1 LTYSISREIVIKQWL
16 NGRQCDTIALETGLS
31 TGTVSSFINTWKEEV
46 GNLAADE
53 LRELGVAL
61 RKTGT
66 TPLQCAK
73 GFRILNLLHEL
84 GFTEEDAEQFV
95 RSTYKMCRNIGLQP
109 DKIAL
114 HINELIGL
122 TEKVPLDEIS
132 NHIHKNISLREESEQ
147 ELERVTTQLKDA
159 RAQVDNAFSKYN
171 IDSSQ
176 YRWAYWL
183 KKELAER
190 GLEFKSITDLVNTI
204 EDFYALGF
212 DAKKI
217 VSKILEIQDLET
229 KANSLKSEISR
240 LQELEEN
247 ESRQLK
253 MLKQFSSTHI
263 QASYVYGQLEY
274 MGFGLRQL
282 TLLHNTIT
290 ELAKGNGFSESMAVN
305 KLMDDVTKN
314 YNLVCGF
321 ESRLEELKSET
332 EDAEVGLTMLHQSEA
347 EMDNVTSSIRKLW
360 AMGIT
365 SDDIINLVKSL
376 DKETINNNIGQENK
390 TINNDNLQS
399 NLREHHNLRTAIV
412 NLNKDKN
419 ELVLEILTLMSTRE
433 WLATSTIHLTSRVVH
448 YFEFLSRIMKCMRIH
463 VQIQVL
469 YSYMTY
475 HELHITYSNTQE
487 LSKDKLSITSDSNQ
501 EFLPIIKSTCDNNTK
516 INKLKQVFIDTIRN
530 VLHILKSNKS
540 QNKDDDNSMTANI
553 AASNHKKLVLE
564 HTNDSSL

>member
-1 LTYSISREIVIKQWL
+1 M
-16 NGRQCDTIALETGLS
+16 
-31 TGTVSSFINTWKEEV
+31 
-46 GNLAADE
+46 AADE

-84 GFTEEDAEQFV
+84 GFTEEDTEQFV

-217 VSKILEIQDLET
+217 VSKF
-229 KANSLKSEISR
+229 LK
-240 LQELEEN
+240 
-247 ESRQLK
+247 
-253 MLKQFSSTHI
+253 
-263 QASYVYGQLEY
+263 Y
-274 MGFGLRQL
+274 M
-282 TLLHNTIT
+282 I
-290 ELAKGNGFSESMAVN
+290 
-305 KLMDDVTKN
+305 
-314 YNLVCGF
+314 
-321 ESRLEELKSET
+321 
-332 EDAEVGLTMLHQSEA
+332 
-347 EMDNVTSSIRKLW
+347 
-360 AMGIT
+360 
-365 SDDIINLVKSL
+365 
-376 DKETINNNIGQENK
+376 
-390 TINNDNLQS
+390 
-399 NLREHHNLRTAIV
+399 
-412 NLNKDKN
+412 
-419 ELVLEILTLMSTRE
+419 
-433 WLATSTIHLTSRVVH
+433 
-448 YFEFLSRIMKCMRIH
+448 
-463 VQIQVL
+463 
-469 YSYMTY
+469 
-475 HELHITYSNTQE
+475 
-487 LSKDKLSITSDSNQ
+487 
-501 EFLPIIKSTCDNNTK
+501 
-516 INKLKQVFIDTIRN
+516 
-530 VLHILKSNKS
+530 
-540 QNKDDDNSMTANI
+540 
-553 AASNHKKLVLE
+553 
-564 HTNDSSL
+564 